1 MTSLYFWLGREAEKI
16 MRDEEEA
23 MFFRRE
29 IEARQLECKPEAD
42 GFITVHPKLK

>member
-1 MTSLYFWLGREAEKI
+1 VTSYFFWLGRETEQI
-16 MRDEEEA
+16 MREEEEA

-42 GFITVHPKLK
+42 GWITIHPKLK